1 MAASLSPLSSN
12 RLGGALPSGGGG
24 VSWLTRTLN
33 CRSRKA
39 RLRGAL
45 GSAVTRRLAVASE
58 VPAQAL
64 ADIPPVVAVRK
75 PVGWPS
81 KSGVCAPAGAAVS
94 AQITAPESGK
104 LAREAFIRE

>member
-1 MAASLSPLSSN
+1 MAAIFSTLRMN
-12 RLGGALPSGGGG
+12 RLGGGLPSGAGG

-58 VPAQAL
+58 VPPQAW
-64 ADIPPVVAVRK
+64 ADLPPGGAVRK
-75 PVGWPS
+75 PVGWLA
-81 KSGVCAPAGAAVS
+81 KAGICAPAGAAVS
-94 AQITAPESGK
+94 AQITAAARAT
-104 LAREAFIRE
+104 LAREA